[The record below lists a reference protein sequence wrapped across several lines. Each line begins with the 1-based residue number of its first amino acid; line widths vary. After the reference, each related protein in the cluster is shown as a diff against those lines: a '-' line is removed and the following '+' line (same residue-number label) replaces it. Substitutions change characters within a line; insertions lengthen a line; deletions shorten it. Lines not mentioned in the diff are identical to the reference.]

1 MNQPFSSV
9 WTREPRPARSA
20 TLSRTQIVR
29 AAIELLDTE
38 GLDALSMR
46 RLGAKLGSGATS
58 IYWHVA
64 NKDDLLELALDEVY
78 GELTLPDEDA
88 AWREAVSAFAHSVR
102 AVLLNHPWAA
112 VLLGS
117 RPSLGPNAVALVAR
131 LMKLFQRAGFQGMAV
146 DYAWSTLLAFVLGAT
161 TPEIAWR
168 AALGATR
175 MSGPELMETTHSVA
189 ERAVRDHPDLAA
201 HYARYRDTDIE
212 ASRALAFDFGLTCLL
227 DGLHARLDR
236 GDAHPPGPD
245 AAGRAGAASP
255 CEHPGSPA

>member
-20 TLSRTQIVR
+20 TLSRAQIVR

-64 NKDDLLELALDEVY
+64 NKDELLELAVDEVY
-78 GELTLPDEDA
+78 GRITLPGEDT
-88 AWREAVSAFAHSVR
+88 AWREAVSVFAHSMR
-102 AVLLNHPWAA
+102 AVLLEHPWAA

-117 RPSLGPNAVALVAR
+117 RPSLGPNAVALVAG
-131 LMKLFQRAGFQGMAV
+131 LMKVCRRAGFAGMAA
-146 DYAWSTLLAFVLGAT
+146 DHAWSTLLAFVLGAT

-168 AALGATR
+168 AALGSTG
-175 MSGPELMETTHSVA
+175 MSDPELMKATHSVA
-189 ERAVRDHPDLAA
+189 EDAVRGHPDLAA
-201 HYARYRDTDIE
+201 HYAQYKDVDIE
-212 ASRALAFDFGLTCLL
+212 AGRAAAFDFGLACVI
-227 DGLHARLDR
+227 DGLQARLDR
-236 GDAHPPGPD
+236 GDAPPSG
-245 AAGRAGAASP
+245 
-255 CEHPGSPA
+255 